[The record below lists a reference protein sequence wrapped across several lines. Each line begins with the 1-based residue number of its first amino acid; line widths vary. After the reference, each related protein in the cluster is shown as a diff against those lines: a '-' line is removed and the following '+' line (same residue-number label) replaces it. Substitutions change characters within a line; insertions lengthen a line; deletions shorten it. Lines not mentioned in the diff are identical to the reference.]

1 MSSIFDFLFPKKCPG
16 CQKVLQKN
24 SKVVCEA
31 CSIYLNVV
39 IRHECAVCS
48 RDFSG
53 CKLCRGSFCFHQV
66 LATFEPSSCVE
77 KLLKKAQTMAGW
89 RLEEA
94 ITDAMWLKLL
104 TSTEPLFDEIRSMPE
119 PLWGLW
125 KSLRLNDLLAK
136 SFSKKLKIKPY
147 SPFYDLWRLI
157 FQKKEANQLQKK
169 ILVVAAL
176 ASEEE
181 ICLFI
186 QSFNK
191 EVSRTCLTFLI
202 GSWRQ

>member
-1 MSSIFDFLFPKKCPG
+1 MSPIFDFLFPKKCPG
-16 CQKVLQKN
+16 CQKVLHEN

-31 CSIYLNVV
+31 CSIYLNVA

-48 RDFSG
+48 RDFSS
-53 CKLCRGSFCFHQV
+53 CKLCYGSFCFERV

-94 ITDAMWLKLL
+94 ITDAMWLKLV
-104 TSTEPLFDEIRSMPE
+104 TSAEPLFDEVRAMPE
-119 PLWGLW
+119 PIWGLW

-147 SPFYDLWRLI
+147 NPWRLT

-176 ASEEE
+176 ASEKDV
-181 ICLFI
+181 CRMI
-186 QSFNK
+186 QSCDK
-191 EVSRTCLTFLI
+191 EASRPCLTFLI